1 MRWHVT
7 IAYLKTTPHDF
18 YANTQDDL
26 YPQIQALARSLKR
39 PGEIEFEGYTDEVHS
54 YLVRGK
60 RRTPFVFAQC
70 EG

>member
-7 IAYLKTTPHDF
+7 IAYLTNTPDDLF
-18 YANTQDDL
+18 ADTQNEL
-26 YPQIQALARSLKR
+26 YPQIQALAKGLKR

-60 RRTPFVFAQC
+60 RRRPFVFAQC